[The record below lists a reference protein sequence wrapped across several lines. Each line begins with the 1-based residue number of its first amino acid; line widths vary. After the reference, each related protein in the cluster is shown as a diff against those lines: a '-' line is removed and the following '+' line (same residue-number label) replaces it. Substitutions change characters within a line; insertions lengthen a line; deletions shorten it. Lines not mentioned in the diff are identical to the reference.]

1 MNKLLKLTSC
11 LFTISL
17 LTSCGG
23 IVPVANSSSDAPSP
37 AVITQ
42 NSNQQHPEVGEI
54 ELKVMTFNIWIGGEV
69 VDFHQVIEAIRQS
82 DADIVGLQEAEGNTA
97 RIAAALG
104 WYADERLMVIS
115 RYPVI
120 EPPEAQSDTGVD
132 YVYVQIAPGQV
143 VAMSNIHLT
152 SDPYGPYAVRDGQAL
167 DFVLEQ
173 EKNIRLPEIQER
185 LASWQEVISAG
196 IPLFVTGDFNTPSH
210 RDWTSA
216 SVGSLPQILYAVEW
230 PVTKEVEA
238 AGFVDTF
245 RAANPDPIAD
255 PGRTWSYGY
264 PYPRLNE
271 NETIDRID
279 YVFASGAAR
288 VLSSQVIGEPGTPN
302 VDIAITPYPSDHR
315 AVVSTVRVKP
325 VEPPVFV
332 AVEQTRVIA
341 GERLVVRYHA
351 PDEEG
356 IDRLAIVRA
365 GGAIPADEIMWLPPQ
380 EAVFFG
386 AVRFGTGG
394 LEAGEYHVVLVGKD
408 DQELARQ
415 RFWLVAPDAKP
426 VVFTSKPDFA
436 SGESITVEWLN
447 APARMR
453 DWIGIYPAGNLD
465 IYNAYLSFAYTG
477 ATVSG
482 QRTFGADDLGDAML
496 PPGDY
501 IAVLVS
507 DDGYAILAKTSFSVV
522 P

>member
-1 MNKLLKLTSC
+1 
-11 LFTISL
+11 
-17 LTSCGG
+17 
-23 IVPVANSSSDAPSP
+23 
-37 AVITQ
+37 
-42 NSNQQHPEVGEI
+42 
-54 ELKVMTFNIWIGGEV
+54 
-69 VDFHQVIEAIRQS
+69 
-82 DADIVGLQEAEGNTA
+82 
-97 RIAAALG
+97 
-104 WYADERLMVIS
+104 
-115 RYPVI
+115 
-120 EPPEAQSDTGVD
+120 
-132 YVYVQIAPGQV
+132 
-143 VAMSNIHLT
+143 
-152 SDPYGPYAVRDGQAL
+152 
-167 DFVLEQ
+167 
-173 EKNIRLPEIQER
+173 
-185 LASWQEVISAG
+185 
-196 IPLFVTGDFNTPSH
+196 
-210 RDWTSA
+210 
-216 SVGSLPQILYAVEW
+216 
-230 PVTKEVEA
+230 
-238 AGFVDTF
+238 
-245 RAANPDPIAD
+245 
-255 PGRTWSYGY
+255 
-264 PYPRLNE
+264 
-271 NETIDRID
+271 
-279 YVFASGAAR
+279 
-288 VLSSQVIGEPGTPN
+288 
-302 VDIAITPYPSDHR
+302 
-315 AVVSTVRVKP
+315 VVSTVRVKP

-356 IDRLAIVRA
+356 TDRLAIVRA

-465 IYNAYLSFAYTG
+465 IYNGYLSFAYTG

-501 IAVLVS
+501 VAVLVS